1 MAQLRSELFKLRT
14 TRTTLILALGMVAIV
29 LAATLGQGLATDASD
44 LGRESTQ
51 RGFFATGGLGL
62 IFAALVGI
70 MAVTGEFR
78 HGTIRPTLVFSP
90 RRERVLAAKVAV
102 AAAAGLVL
110 TATAETLVLG
120 IGYATFRSRGIDVV
134 LSGSE
139 IGAIAGGT
147 LAAGALWGGIG
158 FNFQR
163 TEQNF
168 TTYSSSV
175 GKFANVAKA
184 RNVDVQMANHS
195 NFDRAFEKI
204 SALKARR
211 AGQPNPFVVGWDVQQ
226 RIFDVQQECALAQRA
241 TLRTAASKK

>member
-158 FNFQR
+158 AGFGAVVRNQVGAIIGLLAWMFIAEGLLFGLTPSYGR
-163 TEQNF
+163 YAPGPASNALSGESTEHLLSAAAGGVLLAG
-168 TTYSSSV
+168 YLAA
-175 GKFANVAKA
+175 FAALGA
-184 RNVDVQMANHS
+184 LSMLRRDV
-195 NFDRAFEKI
+195 
-204 SALKARR
+204 
-211 AGQPNPFVVGWDVQQ
+211 P
-226 RIFDVQQECALAQRA
+226 
-241 TLRTAASKK
+241 